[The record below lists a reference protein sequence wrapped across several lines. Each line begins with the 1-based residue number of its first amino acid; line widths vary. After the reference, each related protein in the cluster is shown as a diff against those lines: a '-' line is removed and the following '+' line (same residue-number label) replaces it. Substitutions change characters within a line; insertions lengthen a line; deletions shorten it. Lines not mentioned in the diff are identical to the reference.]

1 MDPLPLLADPADD
14 ELLCEW
20 GTLTGICAG
29 SGEFAVR
36 SGLVL

>member
-1 MDPLPLLADPADD
+1 MDPLPLLADPAAD

-20 GTLTGICAG
+20 GVLTGTGAG